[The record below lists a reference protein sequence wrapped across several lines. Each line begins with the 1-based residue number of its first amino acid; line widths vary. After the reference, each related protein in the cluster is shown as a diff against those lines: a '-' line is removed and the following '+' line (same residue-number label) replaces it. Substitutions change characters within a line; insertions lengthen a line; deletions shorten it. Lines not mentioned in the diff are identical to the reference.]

1 MAAMTIEEFWNRAF
15 LAALTRL
22 PVDEAVLEANAA
34 VRAAISNW
42 QEHIH
47 DYVQPGRLWKDQ
59 NISGVPYDPTQSSNN
74 LPPT

>member
-1 MAAMTIEEFWNRAF
+1 MTIEEFWNRAF

-22 PVDEAVLEANAA
+22 PVDEAVIEANAA
-34 VRAAISNW
+34 VRVAISNW

-59 NISGVPYDPTQSSNN
+59 NISGVPYDPTQIEQ
-74 LPPT
+74 